1 MSQWIGMLVLFR
13 QFWAAIE
20 AFALLCCRWSLLY
33 LTLAMLCSP
42 TDVRNWITH
51 ADDFAVAYI
60 ALTSQLYQ
68 LANRYVPTHQQRLE
82 HKQMAGVCLPGCCRQ
97 RNCTL

>member
-1 MSQWIGMLVLFR
+1 M
-13 QFWAAIE
+13 
-20 AFALLCCRWSLLY
+20 
-33 LTLAMLCSP
+33 LTLALLCSP

-68 LANRYVPTHQQRLE
+68 QANRYIISPQ
-82 HKQMAGVCLPGCCRQ
+82 CS
-97 RNCTL
+97 

>member
-13 QFWAAIE
+13 PFWAAIE
-20 AFALLCCRWSLLY
+20 ASALLCCSCSLLY

-60 ALTSQLYQ
+60 ALTPQLFQ
-68 LANRYVPTHQQRLE
+68 QANRYVPAYQRRLE
-82 HKQMAGVCLPGCCRQ
+82 CK
-97 RNCTL
+97 